1 AGHRPA
7 RHRRHQLAR
16 SRSLP
21 RHGRRG
27 RRRRVL
33 PRPSGSR
40 GDRGGEG
47 AVRLVP
53 RTPRVPGLRPGERPQ
68 GGRLGRAH
76 RSRAAPAAR
85 QPAPAPGLPTCDRL
99 LPGTRRAPDGS
110 RAAGGHR
117 PRIRPGLAARPARRR
132 PADQPQARP
141 RPAPA
146 SGQQGL
152 RPRPQLR
159 RAPLQEEAEEDLQG
173 QGHHRAHSSRHSAAD
188 RPPGGVDPGAR
199 PSRKGSMT
207 HPVLAFGATS
217 DLPLLLAAVVPAALA
232 LVLTAW
238 TIRRRG
244 PRSQKRLGGPAVKVA
259 AIAALGCTA
268 YSADTSWRFAAD
280 YLDMAG
286 TAERVGMFA
295 AAELALFA
303 TALMARQNLAV
314 QGAPG
319 LPGTL
324 VWVITTVQVIPAYAE
339 SGPVGGTVRAFV
351 GPVMAAML
359 WHLAMGI
366 ELRLR
371 TPGAASNGLLA
382 VLGREARERLLS
394 RLGIAA
400 RDRDAAQITRDRATA
415 RAVTLAA
422 RLAERTPEQ
431 QQSRRG
437 RRLTRR
443 LSKAVG
449 RASVGTDPLQRAQL
463 LDQLAARRPALALAT
478 VPLPS
483 PWSPAHSSALT
494 ATVPAQPTSTV
505 PVPVPTSDGSDEPV
519 RDRGPRAPRGPVPE
533 KADPEAEVGVR
544 TGGDESGTPAGT
556 KPSEDGAVPGTEL
569 AGPEAA
575 ARDAAAMRTGHSTR
589 EVAAQD
595 PDHRGPGIAQTR
607 TATPEGRGPA
617 TPQSGTE
624 TTQDRGPTAP
634 QSG

>member
-1 AGHRPA
+1 
-7 RHRRHQLAR
+7 
-16 SRSLP
+16 
-21 RHGRRG
+21 
-27 RRRRVL
+27 
-33 PRPSGSR
+33 
-40 GDRGGEG
+40 
-47 AVRLVP
+47 
-53 RTPRVPGLRPGERPQ
+53 
-68 GGRLGRAH
+68 
-76 RSRAAPAAR
+76 
-85 QPAPAPGLPTCDRL
+85 
-99 LPGTRRAPDGS
+99 
-110 RAAGGHR
+110 
-117 PRIRPGLAARPARRR
+117 
-132 PADQPQARP
+132 
-141 RPAPA
+141 
-146 SGQQGL
+146 
-152 RPRPQLR
+152 
-159 RAPLQEEAEEDLQG
+159 
-173 QGHHRAHSSRHSAAD
+173 
-188 RPPGGVDPGAR
+188 
-199 PSRKGSMT
+199 MT
-207 HPVLAFGATS
+207 HPVFAFGATS
-217 DLPLLLAAVVPAALA
+217 DLPLLLTAVVPAALA

-244 PRSQKRLGGPAVKVA
+244 TRAQKRLGGPAVKVA
-259 AIAALGCTA
+259 AVAALGCTA

-286 TAERVGMFA
+286 TAERAGMFA

-339 SGPVGGTVRAFV
+339 SGPIGGTVRAFV

-371 TPGAASNGLLA
+371 TPGAASSGLIA
-382 VLGREARERLLS
+382 VLGREAHERLLS

-431 QQSRRG
+431 QRNRRG

-463 LDQLAARRPALALAT
+463 LDQLAARRHALALAT

-483 PWSPAHSSALT
+483 PWSPAHSSASA
-494 ATVPAQPTSTV
+494 ATVPAQPTSNV
-505 PVPVPTSDGSDEPV
+505 PVPVPGPDGSDEPV
-519 RDRGPRAPRGPVPE
+519 PDRGSRTPRGPVLE
-533 KADPEAEVGVR
+533 EADPEAKVGAG
-544 TGGDESGTPAGT
+544 TEGDETGTTAET
-556 KPSEDGAVPGTEL
+556 KPPEDGAVPGTEP
-569 AGPEAA
+569 ADPEAA
-575 ARDAAAMRTGHSTR
+575 ARDTAATRTDRNTR

-595 PDHRGPGIAQTR
+595 PESHRGPSLAKSGTESTEDR
-607 TATPEGRGPA
+607 GPTATE
-617 TPQSGTE
+617 SGTE
-624 TTQDRGPTAP
+624 TTQDRGPTATESGTETTQDRGHKVPLRRKPARKSRTKNKDKRARSRSP
-634 QSG
+634 QTERPARELDESERQLVHEVRPHVPALLERDGNGAITRVQLREIIRRQGLTGVGNDRLGLVLQELRNEDITTTRSTAR

>member
-1 AGHRPA
+1 
-7 RHRRHQLAR
+7 
-16 SRSLP
+16 
-21 RHGRRG
+21 
-27 RRRRVL
+27 
-33 PRPSGSR
+33 
-40 GDRGGEG
+40 
-47 AVRLVP
+47 
-53 RTPRVPGLRPGERPQ
+53 
-68 GGRLGRAH
+68 
-76 RSRAAPAAR
+76 
-85 QPAPAPGLPTCDRL
+85 
-99 LPGTRRAPDGS
+99 
-110 RAAGGHR
+110 
-117 PRIRPGLAARPARRR
+117 
-132 PADQPQARP
+132 
-141 RPAPA
+141 
-146 SGQQGL
+146 
-152 RPRPQLR
+152 
-159 RAPLQEEAEEDLQG
+159 
-173 QGHHRAHSSRHSAAD
+173 
-188 RPPGGVDPGAR
+188 
-199 PSRKGSMT
+199 MT
-207 HPVLAFGATS
+207 HLVLAFGGTS
-217 DLPLLLAAVVPAALA
+217 DLPLLLAAGVPAALA

-238 TIRRRG
+238 AIRRRG
-244 PRSQKRLGGPAVKVA
+244 ARSQKRLSGPAVRVA
-259 AIAALGCTA
+259 AVAALGCTA

-286 TAERVGMFA
+286 TAERAGMFA

-371 TPGAASNGLLA
+371 SPGAASHGLVA

-449 RASVGTDPLQRAQL
+449 RASVGTDPLQRARL
-463 LDQLAARRPALALAT
+463 LDQLAARRHALALAT

-483 PWSPAHSSALT
+483 PWSPAHSSAS
-494 ATVPAQPTSTV
+494 AAAVPAQPTSNG
-505 PVPVPTSDGSDEPV
+505 PVPVPSPDEPV
-519 RDRGPRAPRGPVPE
+519 RDRGPRTPWGPVPKE
-533 KADPEAEVGVR
+533 ADPEAKIGSGAE
-544 TGGDESGTPAGT
+544 GDGSETAAET
-556 KPSEDGAVPGTEL
+556 KPCEDGVVPGAEP
-569 AGPEAA
+569 AGPETA
-575 ARDAAAMRTGHSTR
+575 ARDTVATRTDHNTR
-589 EVAAQD
+589 EVAAQGSD
-595 PDHRGPGIAQTR
+595 SHPGPTTPRSGTKTTQDRGPT
-607 TATPEGRGPA
+607 TPR
-617 TPQSGTE
+617 SGTE
-624 TTQDRGPTAP
+624 TTQDRGPTTP
-634 QSG
+634 RSGTETTQDRGHRVPLHRKPTRTSRTRNKTKRARSRSPHTERQARELGESERQLVREVRPHVPALLERDGNGAITRVQLREIIRRQGLTGVGNDRLGLVLQELRNEDITTTRSTTR

>member
-1 AGHRPA
+1 
-7 RHRRHQLAR
+7 
-16 SRSLP
+16 
-21 RHGRRG
+21 
-27 RRRRVL
+27 
-33 PRPSGSR
+33 
-40 GDRGGEG
+40 
-47 AVRLVP
+47 
-53 RTPRVPGLRPGERPQ
+53 
-68 GGRLGRAH
+68 
-76 RSRAAPAAR
+76 
-85 QPAPAPGLPTCDRL
+85 
-99 LPGTRRAPDGS
+99 
-110 RAAGGHR
+110 
-117 PRIRPGLAARPARRR
+117 
-132 PADQPQARP
+132 
-141 RPAPA
+141 
-146 SGQQGL
+146 
-152 RPRPQLR
+152 
-159 RAPLQEEAEEDLQG
+159 
-173 QGHHRAHSSRHSAAD
+173 
-188 RPPGGVDPGAR
+188 
-199 PSRKGSMT
+199 MT
-207 HPVLAFGATS
+207 HPVLAFGAAS
-217 DLPLLLAAVVPAALA
+217 DLPLLLAALVPAVLA

-238 TIRRRG
+238 TVRRRRTR
-244 PRSQKRLGGPAVKVA
+244 PQKRDGGPAVKVA
-259 AIAALGCTA
+259 AVAALGCTA

-286 TAERVGMFA
+286 TAERAAMFA

-339 SGPVGGTVRAFV
+339 SGPIGGTVRAFV

-371 TPGAASNGLLA
+371 TPGAASNGLIS

-449 RASVGTDPLQRAQL
+449 RASVGTDPHQRAQL
-463 LDQLAARRPALALAT
+463 LDQLAARRHALALAT

-483 PWSPAHSSALT
+483 PWSPAHYASA
-494 ATVPAQPTSTV
+494 ATVPAQPPSNE
-505 PVPVPTSDGSDEPV
+505 PVPAPGPDGSDDPV
-519 RDRGPRAPRGPVPE
+519 RDRGPRSPRGPVPE
-533 KADPEAEVGVR
+533 EAGTEATVGSG
-544 TGGDESGTPAGT
+544 TEGDESGTAAGT
-556 KPSEDGAVPGTEL
+556 KLGEEGAVPGTEP

-575 ARDAAAMRTGHSTR
+575 ARDTAATRIDLNAR
-589 EVAAQD
+589 EVAAQGTD
-595 PDHRGPGIAQTR
+595 SHPGPGTANSRTESTEDRGPT
-607 TATPEGRGPA
+607 
-617 TPQSGTE
+617 TPQSGTD
-624 TTQDRGPTAP
+624 TTQDRGPTTP
-634 QSG
+634 QSGTDTTQDRGHTVPLRRKPTRTSRTKNKGKRARSRSPQTERQARELGESERQLVREVRPHVPALLKRDGNGTITRVQLREIIRRQGLTGVGNDRLGLVLQELRNEDITTTRSTTR

>member
-1 AGHRPA
+1 
-7 RHRRHQLAR
+7 
-16 SRSLP
+16 
-21 RHGRRG
+21 
-27 RRRRVL
+27 
-33 PRPSGSR
+33 
-40 GDRGGEG
+40 
-47 AVRLVP
+47 
-53 RTPRVPGLRPGERPQ
+53 
-68 GGRLGRAH
+68 
-76 RSRAAPAAR
+76 
-85 QPAPAPGLPTCDRL
+85 
-99 LPGTRRAPDGS
+99 
-110 RAAGGHR
+110 
-117 PRIRPGLAARPARRR
+117 
-132 PADQPQARP
+132 
-141 RPAPA
+141 
-146 SGQQGL
+146 
-152 RPRPQLR
+152 
-159 RAPLQEEAEEDLQG
+159 
-173 QGHHRAHSSRHSAAD
+173 
-188 RPPGGVDPGAR
+188 
-199 PSRKGSMT
+199 MT

-217 DLPLLLAAVVPAALA
+217 DLPLLLIAVVPAALA
-232 LVLTAW
+232 LALTVWA
-238 TIRRRG
+238 IRRRG
-244 PRSQKRLGGPAVKVA
+244 ARSQKRLGGPAVKVA
-259 AIAALGCTA
+259 AVAALGCTA

-286 TAERVGMFA
+286 TAERAGMFA

-339 SGPVGGTVRAFV
+339 SGPIGGTVRAFV

-371 TPGAASNGLLA
+371 TPGAASNGLIA

-431 QQSRRG
+431 QQNRRG

-463 LDQLAARRPALALAT
+463 LDQLAARRHALALAT

-483 PWSPAHSSALT
+483 PWSPAHNSAS
-494 ATVPAQPTSTV
+494 ADTVPAQPTSNV
-505 PVPVPTSDGSDEPV
+505 PVPVPGPDGSDEPV
-519 RDRGPRAPRGPVPE
+519 RDRGPRTPRGPVPDE
-533 KADPEAEVGVR
+533 ADPEAKVGAGAKGDA
-544 TGGDESGTPAGT
+544 TGTAAGT
-556 KPSEDGAVPGTEL
+556 KSSENGAVPGTEL
-569 AGPEAA
+569 AGREAA
-575 ARDAAAMRTGHSTR
+575 VREAVAVRIDHNTR

-595 PDHRGPGIAQTR
+595 PAHRGPGIAK
-607 TATPEGRGPA
+607 
-617 TPQSGTE
+617 SGTE
-624 TTQDRGPTAP
+624 TTQDRGPGIAKSGTETTQDRGHKVPLRRKPTRTSRTKNKDKSARSRSPHTERQARELGESERQLVREVRPHVPALLERDGNGAITRVQLREIIRRQDLTGVGNDRLGLVLQELRNEDITTTRSTAR
-634 QSG
+634 

>member
-1 AGHRPA
+1 
-7 RHRRHQLAR
+7 
-16 SRSLP
+16 
-21 RHGRRG
+21 
-27 RRRRVL
+27 
-33 PRPSGSR
+33 
-40 GDRGGEG
+40 
-47 AVRLVP
+47 
-53 RTPRVPGLRPGERPQ
+53 
-68 GGRLGRAH
+68 
-76 RSRAAPAAR
+76 
-85 QPAPAPGLPTCDRL
+85 
-99 LPGTRRAPDGS
+99 
-110 RAAGGHR
+110 
-117 PRIRPGLAARPARRR
+117 
-132 PADQPQARP
+132 
-141 RPAPA
+141 
-146 SGQQGL
+146 
-152 RPRPQLR
+152 
-159 RAPLQEEAEEDLQG
+159 
-173 QGHHRAHSSRHSAAD
+173 
-188 RPPGGVDPGAR
+188 
-199 PSRKGSMT
+199 MT

-217 DLPLLLAAVVPAALA
+217 DLPLLLAALVPAALA

-238 TIRRRG
+238 TIRRRET
-244 PRSQKRLGGPAVKVA
+244 RSQKRFGGPAVKVA
-259 AIAALGCTA
+259 AVAALGCTA

-286 TAERVGMFA
+286 TAERAGMFA

-339 SGPVGGTVRAFV
+339 SGPIGGTVRAFV

-371 TPGAASNGLLA
+371 TPGAASHGLIA

-431 QQSRRG
+431 QRSRRG

-463 LDQLAARRPALALAT
+463 LDQLAARRHALALAT
-478 VPLPS
+478 VSLPS
-483 PWSPAHSSALT
+483 PWSPAHSSASA
-494 ATVPAQPTSTV
+494 ATVPAQPTSNV
-505 PVPVPTSDGSDEPV
+505 PVPVTGPDGSDEPV
-519 RDRGPRAPRGPVPE
+519 RDRGPRSPRGPVPE
-533 KADPEAEVGVR
+533 EADPEAKVGAR
-544 TGGDESGTPAGT
+544 TGGDGSGTAAGT
-556 KPSEDGAVPGTEL
+556 KPAEDGAVPGTEL
-569 AGPEAA
+569 AGPA
-575 ARDAAAMRTGHSTR
+575 ARDAAATRTDRNTR
-589 EVAAQD
+589 EVAA
-595 PDHRGPGIAQTR
+595 PGPNSHRGLGT
-607 TATPEGRGPA
+607 EK
-617 TPQSGTE
+617 SGTE

-634 QSG
+634 QSGTETTQDRGRKVPLRRKPSRTPRTKNKDKRALSRSPQTERQARELGESERQLVREVRPHISTLLERDGNGAITRVQLREIIRRQGLTGVGNDRLGLVLQALRNEDITTTRSTAR

>member
-1 AGHRPA
+1 
-7 RHRRHQLAR
+7 
-16 SRSLP
+16 
-21 RHGRRG
+21 
-27 RRRRVL
+27 
-33 PRPSGSR
+33 
-40 GDRGGEG
+40 
-47 AVRLVP
+47 
-53 RTPRVPGLRPGERPQ
+53 
-68 GGRLGRAH
+68 
-76 RSRAAPAAR
+76 
-85 QPAPAPGLPTCDRL
+85 
-99 LPGTRRAPDGS
+99 
-110 RAAGGHR
+110 
-117 PRIRPGLAARPARRR
+117 
-132 PADQPQARP
+132 
-141 RPAPA
+141 
-146 SGQQGL
+146 
-152 RPRPQLR
+152 
-159 RAPLQEEAEEDLQG
+159 
-173 QGHHRAHSSRHSAAD
+173 
-188 RPPGGVDPGAR
+188 
-199 PSRKGSMT
+199 MT

-217 DLPLLLAAVVPAALA
+217 DLPLLLAAVVPATLA

-244 PRSQKRLGGPAVKVA
+244 SRSQKRLGGPAVKVA
-259 AIAALGCTA
+259 AVAALGCTA

-286 TAERVGMFA
+286 AAERAGMFA

-339 SGPVGGTVRAFV
+339 SGPIGGTVRAFV

-371 TPGAASNGLLA
+371 TPGAASKGLIA

-415 RAVTLAA
+415 RAVALAA

-431 QQSRRG
+431 QRNRRG

-463 LDQLAARRPALALAT
+463 LDQLAARRHALALAT

-483 PWSPAHSSALT
+483 PWSPAHSSASA
-494 ATVPAQPTSTV
+494 ATVPAQPTSNV
-505 PVPVPTSDGSDEPV
+505 PVPVPGPDSSDEPV
-519 RDRGPRAPRGPVPE
+519 PDRGPRTPRGPVPE
-533 KADPEAEVGVR
+533 EADPEAKVGAG
-544 TGGDESGTPAGT
+544 TEGDETGTTAGT
-556 KPSEDGAVPGTEL
+556 KPPEDGAVPGT
-569 AGPEAA
+569 GPADQAA
-575 ARDAAAMRTGHSTR
+575 ARVSAATRTDRNAR

-595 PDHRGPGIAQTR
+595 PDSHRGPSLAK
-607 TATPEGRGPA
+607 
-617 TPQSGTE
+617 SGTE
-624 TTQDRGPTAP
+624 TTQDRGPTATESGTETTQDRGPTATESGTETTQDRGHKVPLRRKPARKSRTKNKDNRARSRSP
-634 QSG
+634 QTERPARELSEPERQLVHEVRPHVPALLERDGNGAITRVQLREIIRRQGLTGVGNDRLGLVLQELRNEDITTTRSTAR

>member
-1 AGHRPA
+1 
-7 RHRRHQLAR
+7 
-16 SRSLP
+16 
-21 RHGRRG
+21 
-27 RRRRVL
+27 
-33 PRPSGSR
+33 
-40 GDRGGEG
+40 
-47 AVRLVP
+47 
-53 RTPRVPGLRPGERPQ
+53 
-68 GGRLGRAH
+68 
-76 RSRAAPAAR
+76 
-85 QPAPAPGLPTCDRL
+85 
-99 LPGTRRAPDGS
+99 
-110 RAAGGHR
+110 
-117 PRIRPGLAARPARRR
+117 
-132 PADQPQARP
+132 
-141 RPAPA
+141 
-146 SGQQGL
+146 
-152 RPRPQLR
+152 
-159 RAPLQEEAEEDLQG
+159 
-173 QGHHRAHSSRHSAAD
+173 
-188 RPPGGVDPGAR
+188 
-199 PSRKGSMT
+199 MT

-238 TIRRRG
+238 AIRRRG
-244 PRSQKRLGGPAVKVA
+244 TRPRKRLGGPAVKVA
-259 AIAALGCTA
+259 AVAALGCTA

-286 TAERVGMFA
+286 TAERAGMFA

-339 SGPVGGTVRAFV
+339 SGPIGGTVRAFV

-371 TPGAASNGLLA
+371 TPGAASNGLIS

-449 RASVGTDPLQRAQL
+449 RASVGTDPHQRAQL
-463 LDQLAARRPALALAT
+463 LDQLAARRHALALAT

-483 PWSPAHSSALT
+483 PWSPAHSSASA
-494 ATVPAQPTSTV
+494 ATVPAQPASNV
-505 PVPVPTSDGSDEPV
+505 PVPAPGPDGSDEPV
-519 RDRGPRAPRGPVPE
+519 RDRGSRTSRGPVPE
-533 KADPEAEVGVR
+533 EVDPEAEAG
-544 TGGDESGTPAGT
+544 AGT
-556 KPSEDGAVPGTEL
+556 KGDATGTAAGSKSCEDGAVPGTEL
-569 AGPEAA
+569 AGPESAARNAA
-575 ARDAAAMRTGHSTR
+575 AVRTDRTTR

-595 PDHRGPGIAQTR
+595 ADSHRGPGIAKSGTE
-607 TATPEGRGPA
+607 TTEDRGPTA
-617 TPQSGTE
+617 PQSGTE

-634 QSG
+634 QSGTETTQDRGHKVPLRRKPTRTKNKDKRARSRSPQTERQARELGESERQLVREVRPHVPALLERDGNGAITRVQLREIIRRQGLTGVGNDRLGLVLQELRNDDITTTRSTAR